1 MLSTILYAAGCA
13 GGHGGGAT
21 PEDSAH
27 VAAMAHE
34 HAGDSPVANA
44 ATAQPRQE
52 VRGEEVVYATVGG
65 KQIRGYMAYP
75 AAAGANAALPA
86 ILMVHEWWGLNENM
100 RMMARRLAGEG
111 YRTLA
116 VDMYGGQVATD
127 AQAAQR
133 YMMEVMNDRESGAA
147 NLAGAAAFLKQQ
159 QHAPKIGTI
168 GWCFGGG
175 WSLQAGLRMPE
186 QVDAVVMYYGQPVTD
201 RAQLARLDAPLAGFF
216 GLQDRGIP
224 ADSVRKME
232 QELKSLGKSVDIH
245 FYDASHAFA
254 NPSGQ
259 AYNPQAAADAWTR
272 TVAFFNRTL
281 KS

>member
-1 MLSTILYAAGCA
+1 MLTTIFYAAGCA
-13 GGHGGGAT
+13 GGQGGGAT
-21 PEDSAH
+21 PQDTAH
-27 VAAMAHE
+27 VDAMAHE

-44 ATAQPRQE
+44 ATAEPRQE

-65 KQIRGYMAYP
+65 RPVRGYMAYP
-75 AAAGANAALPA
+75 AGAGADAALPA
-86 ILMVHEWWGLNENM
+86 VIMVHEWWGLNDNM

-111 YRTLA
+111 YRALA
-116 VDMYGGQVATD
+116 VDLYEGKVAAD
-127 AQAAQR
+127 PQAAR
-133 YMMEVMNDRESGAA
+133 TYMMEVMNDRERGAA
-147 NLAGAAAFLKQQ
+147 NLAGAAAFLKQH
-159 QHAPKIGTI
+159 HAAKIGTI

-201 RAQLARLDAPLAGFF
+201 RAQLSRLDAPLAGFF
-216 GLQDRGIP
+216 GLRDQGIP

-232 QELKSLGKSVDIH
+232 QELKSLGKSVDIR
-245 FYDASHAFA
+245 FYDANHAFA

-259 AYNPQAAADAWTR
+259 AYDAAAANDAWTR
-272 TVAFFNRTL
+272 TLDFFNRNL